1 MTAETT
7 KESLGTDEIMEILR
21 SKLRSGALVP
31 GQRLVEVDLVQA
43 IGATRSRLRE
53 ALRGLEFE
61 GLVELQE
68 FRGAV
73 VRRISKADAFQM
85 WQLREAIEGFAAKI
99 CAEKVDL
106 PTVQNLVHLQ
116 QKMETAAENLSIPD
130 FIATND
136 AYHALIIKTAN
147 NHYLSK
153 TLQGL
158 QVNVHR
164 LESKLFYSAE
174 LMQQAVGEHR
184 AITTAIVS
192 ADDVGAEAAM
202 RRHISNNY
210 AQLERLADHFFE

>member
-1 MTAETT
+1 
-7 KESLGTDEIMEILR
+7 MEILR
-21 SKLRSGALVP
+21 DKLRTGTLVP
-31 GQRLVEVDLVQA
+31 GQRLVEADLVQA
-43 IGATRSRLRE
+43 IGATRTKLRE

-73 VRRISKADAFQM
+73 VRRISKSDAFQM
-85 WQLREAIEGFAAKI
+85 WQLREAIEGLAAKI

-106 PTVQNLVHLQ
+106 SLAQNLMRLQ
-116 QKMETAAENLSIPD
+116 QGLESAAEKLSIPD
-130 FIATND
+130 FIRTND
-136 AYHALIIKTAN
+136 AHHTLIVKTAN
-147 NHYLSK
+147 NRYLSK

-174 LMQQAVGEHR
+174 LMRQAADEHR
-184 AITTAIVS
+184 AITTAIVA
-192 ADDVGAEAAM
+192 ADGTAAEAAM

-210 AQLERLADHFFE
+210 AQLERLADHFFD

>member
-1 MTAETT
+1 
-7 KESLGTDEIMEILR
+7 MEILR
-21 SKLRSGALVP
+21 SKLRAGSLVP
-31 GQRLVEVDLVQA
+31 GQRLVEADLVQA
-43 IGATRSRLRE
+43 IGATRTKLRE

-85 WQLREAIEGFAAKI
+85 WQLREAIEGLAARV

-106 PTVQNLVHLQ
+106 SVAQNLVRLQ
-116 QKMETAAENLSIPD
+116 QKLEAAAAKLSIPE
-130 FIATND
+130 FIEAND
-136 AYHALIIKTAN
+136 AQHELIVAMAGN
-147 NHYLSK
+147 RYLSR

-174 LMQQAVGEHR
+174 LMQQAAEEHR
-184 AITTAIVS
+184 AITNAIVAADS
-192 ADDVGAEAAM
+192 AGAEAAM

-210 AQLERLADHFFE
+210 VQLERLADHFFE